1 MLANL
6 NFKIDTSVIGKLLSM
21 FRTTSIPESTFVTV
35 NFVKSKYRFPVK
47 IQSPNCVLYMSDFKG

>member
-47 IQSPNCVLYMSDFKG
+47 IQSPNCVLL